1 MAYVKKGGLGGAR
14 PGAGKPKGHKAPSTL
29 EKEEARALLRRLVFA
44 RLEPIVTAQI
54 SQAEGIK
61 YLVTRGKDGKFVR
74 VGPAMAGALDETTI
88 EVWEKDPSTPAATDL
103 LNRTLDK
110 PTEHVDMNVTDT
122 DARRARLNAAK
133 LRSAKR

>member
-1 MAYVKKGGLGGAR
+1 MAYVKKGGNGGAR
-14 PGAGKPKGHKAPSTL
+14 PGAGKPKGYKHAPTL
-29 EKEEARALLRRLVFA
+29 EKEAARALVRELVFA
-44 RLEPIVTAQI
+44 RLRPIIEAQVA
-54 SQAEGIK
+54 QAEGLK